1 MELGLIELAAEHC
14 RAIGSAAD
22 MVSISRGKA
31 GRGFA
36 ALWAVYNGP
45 IKAFA
50 GQTERPDLA
59 ACVGSSLFDLC
70 VEVVVAFAAAGL
82 EGLRDTN
89 HSMLCVALSLLA
101 RFGTQPGCESK
112 IRSAAT
118 AIAFC
123 LENSLDF
130 MEKLSVTT
138 GSMAAKV
145 CCSVF
150 GRDEGG
156 SEFAFTRHHIDII
169 RAQV

>member
-36 ALWAVYNGP
+36 ALWAVYKGP

-50 GQTERPDLA
+50 GQAERPDLA
-59 ACVGSSLFDLC
+59 ACIASGLFDNC
-70 VEVVVAFAAAGL
+70 AEFVVAFAAAGL
-82 EGLRDTN
+82 EGLHDTD
-89 HSMLCVALSLLA
+89 HSPLTVALALLA
-101 RFGTQPGCESK
+101 TCRTHPGCESK
-112 IRSAAT
+112 IRGAAT
-118 AIAFC
+118 ALGFC

-130 MEKLSVTT
+130 MEELGATT
-138 GSMAAKV
+138 GTAAARV